1 MIEFINGVYLDAIPI
16 YLYISI
22 IISVFCTYQLFHIQ
36 VTHRHHNHHF
46 YLLHVH
52 ANEASV
58 LPEQKMNLTIPKT
71 KAWIHRKYTQCMNET
86 DESDSNTSRFSKAL
100 SRLRGGHYGTICIH
114 LYS

>member
-1 MIEFINGVYLDAIPI
+1 MFEFINGVYLDAIPI

-36 VTHRHHNHHF
+36 INHSRRNHHF

-52 ANEASV
+52 ANEANL
-58 LPEQKMNLTIPKT
+58 LPEQKINLTIPEI

-86 DESDSNTSRFSKAL
+86 DDSDSNTSRYIKDL
-100 SRLRGGHYGTICIH
+100 SILRGGHYGTVCIH